1 MHACQYGMTS
11 RRPDGTQGPVFKPT
25 RWLSNSAAILAR
37 LSRKCS
43 RGQHDHVQ
51 LVGGRA
57 AAAAVYPPDLCLQIL
72 RGFRDQLRHDEA
84 LMIGDPPVRENPDD
98 ELNAVDWVRD
108 PTTFRDKVT

>member
-11 RRPDGTQGPVFKPT
+11 RRPDGTQGPVLKPT

-37 LSRKCS
+37 FSRKCS

-57 AAAAVYPPDLCLQIL
+57 AAAAVYPPDL
-72 RGFRDQLRHDEA
+72 
-84 LMIGDPPVRENPDD
+84 
-98 ELNAVDWVRD
+98 
-108 PTTFRDKVT
+108 